1 MWFLKEDCWRL
12 NSPDGSLGETQCV
25 IEGALSWGVL
35 GREVR
40 RERVGRRREREEGEG
55 WGEIEGI
62 YHCV

>member
-1 MWFLKEDCWRL
+1 L

-40 RERVGRRREREEGEG
+40 CEGVGRRREREKGEG